1 MKKLFL
7 ILAVCSVF
15 VSANA
20 FAASPIRLIGL
31 EAGYVSPD
39 VDGLD
44 SVDGTWVAGAF
55 LDFGLP
61 ATNLYVSP
69 FINYW
74 SSSTEIPGGPTNDEL
89 NLRDFSLGAN
99 LKFTIPTASVRFQPF
114 IAAGVSVNMMNA
126 EQTGF
131 ESNSETKFGFQG
143 GAGFKIGLNESMS
156 ALGSGWYNVISN
168 DTGDVKNWSLR
179 AGVGFNM

>member
-7 ILAVCSVF
+7 LVAVCCVF

-20 FAASPIRLIGL
+20 FAASPIRLIGF

-44 SVDGTWVAGAF
+44 NVDGTWGAGVF

-61 ATNLYVSP
+61 AANLYVSP
-69 FINYW
+69 FVNYW
-74 SSSTEIPGGPTNDEL
+74 SSSTEIPSTTSEL
-89 NLRDFSLGAN
+89 NLRDFALGAN
-99 LKFTIPTASVRFQPF
+99 LKYTIPTSSVKFQPY
-114 IAAGVSVNMMNA
+114 IAAGISANMMNA
-126 EQTGF
+126 EQSGF
-131 ESNSETKFGFQG
+131 ESSETKFGFQG
-143 GAGFKIGLNESMS
+143 GAGFKVGLNESMS

-168 DTGDVKNWSLR
+168 EGGDINNWSLR
-179 AGVGFNM
+179 AGLGWNM